1 MIGRF
6 LPDLLIGRDIVVHRD
21 VERIGV
27 IILVRH
33 AGNQPVALFVHA
45 YKTAGKTLRR
55 GGQQAVVHM
64 GAFAARIQIP
74 AHVLDDGKA
83 FFLHCV
89 ALAVVVSVQ
98 RDQRLGQADEADA
111 QCSVLEYLAH
121 LVAGAQLFA
130 VQPDTLAHQER
141 EVVYALF
148 ALDGET
154 VVQLADDKLHHILE
168 LFIEQRF
175 IAVALNG
182 QARKVDGGEAEIA
195 AAVGDLL

>member
-1 MIGRF
+1 M
-6 LPDLLIGRDIVVHRD
+6 
-21 VERIGV
+21 
-27 IILVRH
+27 
-33 AGNQPVALFVHA
+33 
-45 YKTAGKTLRR
+45 
-55 GGQQAVVHM
+55 
-64 GAFAARIQIP
+64 
-74 AHVLDDGKA
+74 
-83 FFLHCV
+83 
-89 ALAVVVSVQ
+89 
-98 RDQRLGQADEADA
+98 
-111 QCSVLEYLAH
+111 LEYLAH

-130 VQPDTLAHQER
+130 VQPDTLTHQER

>member
-1 MIGRF
+1 
-6 LPDLLIGRDIVVHRD
+6 
-21 VERIGV
+21 
-27 IILVRH
+27 
-33 AGNQPVALFVHA
+33 
-45 YKTAGKTLRR
+45 
-55 GGQQAVVHM
+55 M

-74 AHVLDDGKA
+74 AHVLDDGKS